1 MYSLFKRCPAALN
14 ALKFELKNY
23 IVAEGQK
30 FIRNDSISNEDL
42 IRQIIEF
49 REKMADLLV
58 KSLDR
63 DS

>member
-14 ALKFELKNY
+14 ALKYELKNY

-42 IRQIIEF
+42 IR
-49 REKMADLLV
+49 
-58 KSLDR
+58 
-63 DS
+63 